1 MRTDRLTL
9 GVVIVREV
17 PGRVALE
24 FCGRFVGVVGD
35 VEKRVV
41 GTQDLRV

>member
-9 GVVIVREV
+9 GEV

-24 FCGRFVGVVGD
+24 FCGRFVGVLGD
-35 VEKRVV
+35 VEKKVV